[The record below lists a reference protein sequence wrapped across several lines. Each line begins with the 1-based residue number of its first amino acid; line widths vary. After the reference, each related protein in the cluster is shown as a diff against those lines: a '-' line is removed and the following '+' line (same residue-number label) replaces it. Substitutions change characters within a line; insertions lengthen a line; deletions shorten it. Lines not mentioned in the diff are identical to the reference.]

1 MQGQTKLAVC
11 DESLNLGKG
20 IAQLSRL
27 SRPSAHSAASLA
39 PRFLLPPCFAST
51 GARNLPV

>member
-1 MQGQTKLAVC
+1 MQRQTNLAVC

-51 GARNLPV
+51 GARKLPV